1 MSKMMKMSKMGQAT
15 HFTSRDKMSKMGHGF
30 KGLHAVRRPQLRPHG
45 SIRLHTRPMVA
56 NAKWHCSGVPCSQ
69 FRSAASPPAPLPRV
83 RALWGGA
90 LTPPHARV
98 THSDTPPLP
107 PSMPFEYPGIRPPA
121 LAGDSLWSE
130 RFLTPSRCW
139 PRHCPLSRWPID
151 DPCKGEGGWMHYAAV
166 WYSRRRGIRPSHP
179 LGPCAGFS
187 AFHCGLP
194 RQPQHG
200 AHRGSLE

>member
-1 MSKMMKMSKMGQAT
+1 MGSKGYTRFGDLSC
-15 HFTSRDKMSKMGHGF
+15 
-30 KGLHAVRRPQLRPHG
+30 GLTVQSACIPAQWLRTPNGIAVAFPVRSFAVPLAPQPLCPV
-45 SIRLHTRPMVA
+45 SE
-56 NAKWHCSGVPCSQ
+56 HCGEGG
-69 FRSAASPPAPLPRV
+69 SPPRTRV
-83 RALWGGA
+83 SLIQ
-90 LTPPHARV
+90 
-98 THSDTPPLP
+98 TPPLP

-121 LAGDSLWSE
+121 LAGDALWSE

-139 PRHCPLSRWPID
+139 PRHWPLSRWPID
-151 DPCKGEGGWMHYAAV
+151 DPCKGEGGWMHHAAV
-166 WYSRRRGIRPSHP
+166 WCSRRRGIRPSHP